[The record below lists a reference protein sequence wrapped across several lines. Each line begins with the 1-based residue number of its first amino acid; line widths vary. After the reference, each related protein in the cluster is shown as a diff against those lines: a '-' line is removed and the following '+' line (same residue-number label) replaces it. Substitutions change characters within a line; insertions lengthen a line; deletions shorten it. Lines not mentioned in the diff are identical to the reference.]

1 MRENTKNGCV
11 ADYAGVCLSV
21 FIVVFSLAATKTPL
35 IDFPATSDM
44 KVLERQRPRMRV
56 LKEKKKS

>member
-1 MRENTKNGCV
+1 MCDDTKNGCV

-35 IDFPATSDM
+35 IDFPASSDLT
-44 KVLERQRPRMRV
+44 VLERQRPRMRM
-56 LKEKKKS
+56 LTEKKKS

>member
-1 MRENTKNGCV
+1 MRDDTKNGCV
-11 ADYAGVCLSV
+11 ADYAVVCLSV

-44 KVLERQRPRMRV
+44 TVL
-56 LKEKKKS
+56 

>member
-1 MRENTKNGCV
+1 MTLKTSESAMRLFVALRDDTKNACL

-44 KVLERQRPRMRV
+44 KVL
-56 LKEKKKS
+56 